1 MSELDGRTMTFLDL
15 ALEEA
20 CRELPHG
27 GDHALRKKVAQKLLQ
42 RAREGDNTL
51 SELVTVAR
59 IALVQA
65 TSRRN
70 SA

>member
-1 MSELDGRTMTFLDL
+1 MSELDGRTMTFLEL

-27 GDHALRKKVAQKLLQ
+27 GDHAVRKKVAQKLLQ
-42 RAREGDNTL
+42 RARDGDNTL
-51 SELVTVAR
+51 SELITVAR

-65 TSRRN
+65 TSRK